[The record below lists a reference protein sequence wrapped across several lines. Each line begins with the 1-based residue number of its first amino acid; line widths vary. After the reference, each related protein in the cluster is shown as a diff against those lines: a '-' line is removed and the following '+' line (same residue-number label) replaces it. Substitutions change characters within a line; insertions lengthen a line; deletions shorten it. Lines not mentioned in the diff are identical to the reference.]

1 MRRFFFFLRVLNVR
15 KNATRTPTKT
25 QGLHNWIQMYNEE
38 KRGKLDYMGYIF
50 PRKRG
55 YEDTP
60 AEDEQLITVQVR
72 REMAAHVK

>member
-1 MRRFFFFLRVLNVR
+1 MRGALLCCLL
-15 KNATRTPTKT
+15 KK
-25 QGLHNWIQMYNEE
+25 QGLHNWIQIYNEE

-55 YEDTP
+55 YADTP

-72 REMAAHVK
+72 RNSHVKQRYTGAAI